1 MGQTL
6 VAAAMV
12 IGFAALGAV
21 ILYFVTEGLLYLRS
35 NTSWQQ
41 LASVFHLVP

>member
-6 VAAAMV
+6 VAAAVV

-21 ILYFVTEGLLYLRS
+21 ILYFITEGLLYLRS